1 MTDDV
6 LTWDQWLALE
16 IGEPDWLVPGLLE
29 KGAVGL
35 VHGSSQSYKSFL
47 LMRLCLDL
55 AAGYS
60 VLDIFPAAPAR
71 ATLLFQAEGSRRAWK
86 QRMVNLRADYP
97 SGIPFWSRHTLTEKL
112 DSPGGDKRMRAALAL
127 VKPALLVIDP
137 LAAFF
142 GGSDTDELAIK
153 RWIEV
158 VNGWRV
164 QADCAVI
171 LCHHDRQPFRFVSK
185 GGGLTALDAGMEE
198 ARGRGNIKA
207 WTDLAI
213 GMRRKDDV
221 TTIRIEKAREAPI
234 GQEFSFKLVGG
245 KLVLAERSDAVE
257 IAIRATLT
265 HTDQWLADVSRDV
278 TTATGAQD
286 RTIRRAIE
294 RMIARGELEKAVH
307 AGRFKLK
314 RLVTGG

>member
-6 LTWDQWLALE
+6 LSWDEWLALD
-16 IGEPDWLVPGLLE
+16 IGTPDWLIPGLLE

-35 VHGSSQSYKSFL
+35 VHGSSQSYKSFFL
-47 LMRLCLDL
+47 LRLCLDL

-60 VLDIFPAAPAR
+60 VLDIFPPAPAR
-71 ATLLFQAEGSRRAWK
+71 PTLLFQAEGSRRAWK

-112 DSPGGDKRMRAALAL
+112 DSPAGDKRMLAALDL
-127 VKPALLVIDP
+127 VKPSLLVIDP

-142 GGSDTDELAIK
+142 AGSDTDETAIK
-153 RWIEV
+153 RWIDV

-164 QADCAVI
+164 AADCAVI
-171 LCHHDRQPFRFVSK
+171 LCHHDRQPFRFAAK
-185 GGGLTALDAGMEE
+185 GGGLNTLDAGMEE
-198 ARGRGNIKA
+198 ARGRGNVKA

-213 GMRRKDDV
+213 GMRRKDDI
-221 TTIRIEKAREAPI
+221 TTVRIEKVRDAPI

-245 KLVLAERSDAVE
+245 KLVLSDRADAVE
-257 IAIRATLT
+257 IAIRTALVKG
-265 HTDQWLADVSRDV
+265 DQWLADVSRDV
-278 TTATGAQD
+278 TSATGAQD
-286 RTIRRAIE
+286 RTIRRAVE
-294 RMIARGELEKAVH
+294 RMIERGEVEKVVY

-314 RLVTGG
+314 RVKED